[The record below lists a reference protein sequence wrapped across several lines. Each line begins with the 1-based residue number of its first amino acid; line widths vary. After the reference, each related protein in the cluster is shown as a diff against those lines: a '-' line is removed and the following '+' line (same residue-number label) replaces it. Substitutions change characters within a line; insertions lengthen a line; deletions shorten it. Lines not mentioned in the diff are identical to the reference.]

1 MRKMSLW
8 VILWGGLLAGT
19 LYADR
24 HKISGD
30 LAGKLGQPGASVDV
44 IVQYQNDPSD
54 ADIAKFTGKGAKLK

>member
-24 HKISGD
+24 HKVSKD
-30 LAGKLGQPGASVDV
+30 LVDQLGQPGASVDV
-44 IVQYQNDPSD
+44 IVQYQPPQ
-54 ADIAKFTGKGAKLK
+54 GL